1 MAETGFIPI
10 LFGATMRIDP
20 NDIIN
25 KKYNMLTV
33 KKYDGFYALG
43 TKGKGIFIFA
53 NVNAE
58 ESNLPIFLPKGG
70 NDWDHENTASL
81 DRIDSSKGY
90 VKDNVQWVHKDINR
104 MKWNF
109 PQDKFVK
116 LCSFVANKIMD
127 EK

>member
-43 TKGKGIFIFA
+43 TKRKRH
-53 NVNAE
+53 
-58 ESNLPIFLPKGG
+58 LYL
-70 NDWDHENTASL
+70 
-81 DRIDSSKGY
+81 
-90 VKDNVQWVHKDINR
+90 R
-104 MKWNF
+104 M
-109 PQDKFVK
+109 
-116 LCSFVANKIMD
+116 
-127 EK
+127 